1 MTNKSSITRL
11 KDVPELKNAV
21 DLLLCG
27 DQLSLQQKEFLLSA
41 AVLLIRDFEKDQ
53 SHRQSLEF
61 AYWII
66 LSYALSTKDFDPLY
80 DFAVSFGLYPICDAI
95 TSVSGTGSLLKGFAS
110 EAIRR
115 SFSRD
120 GHVETIEQSNR
131 AIAFNR
137 EHETDVAYL
146 APTSFGKSE
155 LVLNRVV
162 ASGAK
167 NKTCIV
173 VPTKSLLSQMARAVK
188 RGALEKKLITHDEMY
203 GGEDK
208 FIAILTQ
215 ERALRL
221 LSSNENLSFDELY
234 IDEAHHLYD
243 STGRAMLLTRLV
255 KLSKRRNRKVSL
267 FYLSPIITEVGHLS
281 ALSGSEVA
289 EIRVRFNMKE
299 PQYRIFLRDG
309 SMHAFNRF
317 FGEYLDLCLYVDMWR
332 CITCESG
339 CKNLIYVNSPKKI
352 QQAARELA
360 SKLPLIP
367 LDDELNKVISMLSAH
382 VHVDYD
388 EIECIKHG
396 VLYLHGQM
404 PDGIKDYLEYKYN
417 TLSSLR
423 YVVANTVV
431 LEGVNLPI
439 DSIFI
444 LSSTHLNKRNL
455 VNLVGRASRL
465 NHVFGKLPNLS
476 GLMPKVTFIDNDE
489 YDRKGGNMK
498 NTLERLRSMDFQ
510 DNVENPVIKLNEG
523 IPLND
528 KESEAVELE
537 KFIDRDH
544 EEELDSFKSELFEL
558 GFHEVYK
565 IDDDLVRILFERIKR
580 SNERNSDL
588 IELLNEI
595 FISDCEEKIKS
606 KEFLRLKHISARNYY
621 RVFLKQ
627 RCECPLN
634 YRVSSTLT
642 YFRGKASSANP
653 TMYVGSSFGE
663 MGLKDA
669 PNFTVYVDLSK
680 KADFELVG
688 LAVAKIQS
696 EENLLRYTLARFV
709 ELLYAHCVITET
721 DYRRFMYGTED
732 DKKIA
737 LCRAGLPVSFVNRL
751 EADGQLE
758 NVVKDTFGNLSANS
772 ELRKYAKTVDDF
784 IGFEIGKYLM

>member
-11 KDVPELKNAV
+11 KDIPELKNAV
-21 DLLLCG
+21 DLLLGG
-27 DQLSLQQKEFLLSA
+27 DQLSLQQKEFLLST
-41 AVLLIRDFEKDQ
+41 AVLLIRDFEKNQ

-66 LSYALSTKDFDPLY
+66 LSYALSIKDFEPLY

-95 TSVSGTGSLLKGFAS
+95 ASVSGTGSLLNGFVN
-110 EAIRR
+110 EAIRC
-115 SFSRD
+115 SFSR
-120 GHVETIEQSNR
+120 GEHVDTIEQSNR

-155 LVLNRVV
+155 LVLNRVL
-162 ASGAK
+162 ASEAK
-167 NKTCIV
+167 DKTCIV
-173 VPTKSLLSQMARAVK
+173 VPTKSLLNQMARDVK
-188 RGALEKKLITHDEMY
+188 RCILEKKLIIHDEMY
-203 GGEDK
+203 DGEDK

-243 STGRAMLLTRLV
+243 STGRAILLTRLI
-255 KLSKRRNRKVSL
+255 KLSKRRNQKISV
-267 FYLSPIITEVGHLS
+267 FYLSPIIAEAGHLS
-281 ALSGSEVA
+281 ALSDSEVT

-299 PQYRIFLRDG
+299 PRYRIFLRDG
-309 SMHAFNRF
+309 SMYAFNRF
-317 FGEYLDLCLYVDMWR
+317 FGEYLDLCSYADMWT
-332 CITCESG
+332 CITRESG
-339 CKNLIYVNSPKKI
+339 CKNLIYVNSPRKI
-352 QQAARELA
+352 QRAARELA

-367 LDDELNKVISMLSAH
+367 LDDELNKVIRMLSVH
-382 VHVDYD
+382 VHADYD

-417 TLSSLR
+417 ALDSLR

-465 NHVFGKLPNLS
+465 NRVFGKPPNLS
-476 GLMPKVTFIDNDE
+476 GLMPKVTFVDNDE

-498 NTLERLRSMDFQ
+498 NKLECLRSMDFQ
-510 DNVENPVIKLNEG
+510 DKIENPVIKLKED

-528 KESEAVELE
+528 KESETVEVE
-537 KFIDRDH
+537 KFIDQDH
-544 EEELDSFKSELFEL
+544 EGELDFFKSELFEL

-565 IDDDLVRILFERIKR
+565 VDDDLVKILFEKVKR
-580 SNERNSDL
+580 GNERNLDL

-595 FISDCEEKIKS
+595 FICGCEGKIKS
-606 KEFLRLKHISARNYY
+606 REFLRFKHASARNYY

-627 RCECPLN
+627 RCEWPLN
-634 YRVSSTLT
+634 FRVSSTLK
-642 YFRGKASSANP
+642 YFREKASSTNP
-653 TMYVGSSFGE
+653 MMYVGSSFGE
-663 MGLKDA
+663 KGLKDT

-688 LAVAKIQS
+688 LAIAKIQR
-696 EENLLRYTLARFV
+696 EEDLFRYTLARFV
-709 ELLYAHCVITET
+709 ELLHTHCVISET
-721 DYRRFMYGTED
+721 NYRRFMYGTED
-732 DKKIA
+732 SKKID
-737 LCRAGLPVSFVNRL
+737 LCRAGLPISFVNRL
-751 EADGQLE
+751 EVDGQLG
-758 NVVKDTFGNLSANS
+758 NIAKDPFGNLSANF